1 MFENTHKKLPAWI
14 APVGLLTAL
23 IVTIIFQLFITGT
36 AALFTG
42 KTVLKNPPPVV
53 SILGA
58 IAQNVAFIL
67 VALSFTRLT
76 FGRIKREIFGLKRPN
91 FLRAFLAV
99 CCFGFMMLL
108 LAFSTSVVGKLLG
121 QTPENTDRDLLN
133 DLGVHSGTLT
143 LVGATFAVCVAAPI
157 AEEFFFR
164 GYFFQALSSKMHFAF
179 AALITALVFG
189 ALHIPNFKDAGAWQT
204 FSGLYMLTILGFSLC
219 VLTWFT
225 KSLYPA
231 IVVHATNNCLAF
243 SAALHW
249 SWQIPIL
256 FIAVGTT
263 LALIFKLLSLIS
275 PSRQYQSVVE

>member
-1 MFENTHKKLPAWI
+1 MFESTHKKLPAWI

-36 AALFTG
+36 AALFEG

-53 SILGA
+53 SLLGA
-58 IAQNVAFIL
+58 LVQNVAFIL

-76 FGRIKREIFGLKRPN
+76 VGRFQRGLFGLKRPD
-91 FLRAFLAV
+91 FGRALLAV
-99 CCFGFMMLL
+99 CFFGFIMFM
-108 LAFSTSVVGKLLG
+108 LAFSLSVVGKLLG
-121 QTPENTDRDLLN
+121 QTPENTDRNLLN
-133 DLGVHSGTLT
+133 DLGVQSGTLT

-179 AALITALVFG
+179 AAFITALVFG
-189 ALHIPNFKDAGAWQT
+189 VLHIPNFKDAGTWQA
-204 FSGLYMLTILGFSLC
+204 FSGFYLLTILGFSLC
-219 VLTWFT
+219 ILTWFT

-231 IVVHATNNCLAF
+231 IVVHAINNCLAF
-243 SAALHW
+243 SVALDW

-256 FIAVGTT
+256 FVAVGTM
-263 LALIFKLLSLIS
+263 LAGIFKFLSLIS
-275 PSRQYQSVVE
+275 PSPQYQPVVE